1 MLNSE
6 DTLLISIIAIIIPA
20 IIILIGTLSYSRS
33 VVKRYSKV
41 LKRLYLVSFKGIDT
55 ERKRIA
61 SELHDH
67 LALHSITI
75 TSEFEDLKKR
85 LGGEDLDSVLKIE
98 SMYDLFRYRTHQIVE
113 YMYPKGFVESD
124 WEGSLI
130 QLANN
135 LSMGEVRV
143 SFETFTKDYPKSEY
157 LQNTY
162 WVLQEIITNAIRHS
176 KVNRIQLSVN
186 SENDDFCIFIHYR
199 ATHEAAAWFN
209 KKAEIKNGMGTLI
222 INDRLEL
229 IGAKLSTE
237 IKDHVMTHLIRIKSE
252 NTHS

>member
-1 MLNSE
+1 MFTSA
-6 DTLLISIIAIIIPA
+6 DLLLTEIAGVFLPA
-20 IIILIGTLSYSRS
+20 LIVTVFS
-33 VVKRYSKV
+33 VVFSYRITSRYKSAI
-41 LKRLYLVSFKGIDT
+41 KRLYKMSFNGVDT

-75 TSEFEDLKKR
+75 TSEFEALKKR

-130 QLANN
+130 QLANH

-186 SENDDFCIFIHYR
+186 NENDDFCIFIHYR
-199 ATHEAAAWFN
+199 ATREAAAWFN

-237 IKDHVMTHLIRIKSE
+237 IKDHVMTHLIRIKNE
-252 NTHS
+252 NTHY